1 MEDCQPPGTQSFLF
15 LPFGSQ
21 VVADIM
27 SSIQRLLLSLKEWI
41 QEISLEIKKQ
51 KRLLL
56 ENNKRVFF

>member
-1 MEDCQPPGTQSFLF
+1 MNTSG
-15 LPFGSQ
+15 
-21 VVADIM
+21 
-27 SSIQRLLLSLKEWI
+27 LSLKEWI

>member
-1 MEDCQPPGTQSFLF
+1 
-15 LPFGSQ
+15 
-21 VVADIM
+21 M

-56 ENNKRVFF
+56 ENMVFLPYEPPGTLH